1 MATDL
6 LKFPTVKQGK
16 KSGPIASFVTTKE
29 KQKQR
34 RKMILFKG
42 KLTINNK
49 KWKQDLAAWSLYYR
63 TEIVL
68 TAAGFIAGLIVGVI
82 I

>member
-1 MATDL
+1 
-6 LKFPTVKQGK
+6 
-16 KSGPIASFVTTKE
+16 
-29 KQKQR
+29 
-34 RKMILFKG
+34 MILFKG

-49 KWKQDLAAWSLYYR
+49 KWKQQFAAWSLYYR

-68 TAAGFIAGLIVGVI
+68 TTAGFIVGLITGLI

>member
-1 MATDL
+1 
-6 LKFPTVKQGK
+6 
-16 KSGPIASFVTTKE
+16 
-29 KQKQR
+29 
-34 RKMILFKG
+34 MILFKG

-68 TAAGFIAGLIVGVI
+68 TTAGFIIGFIVGVI